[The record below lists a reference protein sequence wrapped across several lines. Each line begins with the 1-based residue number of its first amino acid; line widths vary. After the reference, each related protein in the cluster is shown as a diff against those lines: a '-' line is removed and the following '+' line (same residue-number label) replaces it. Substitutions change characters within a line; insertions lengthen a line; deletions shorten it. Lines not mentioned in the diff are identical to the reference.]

1 MHNNTERESFGVL
14 IDRRIQGLIG
24 VLSQLD
30 SAARDILAVAAHV
43 LVDCLSSG
51 KTVYVCG
58 NGGSAADAQH
68 ISGELAGRF
77 LRDRRA
83 LPCLAL
89 SVDTSVLTA
98 IGNDYGFDRIFS
110 RQVEAYVRPGDVLWC
125 LSTSGNSPNILEAAM
140 KAKSIGAAVLG
151 FTGKGGGKL
160 GPLCDVCFSVPAEMS
175 YDIQQVHQLA
185 YHVLCEFV
193 EKECCE

>member
-1 MHNNTERESFGVL
+1 MHKKAERQAFNTL
-14 IDRRIQGLIG
+14 IDLRIHGLIG

-30 SAARDILAVAAHV
+30 SAARDVLAVAAHM

-51 KTVYVCG
+51 GTVFVCG

-83 LPCLAL
+83 LPCIAL
-89 SVDTSVLTA
+89 SVDSSVLTA
-98 IGNDYGFDRIFS
+98 VGNDYGFDQIFA
-110 RQVEAYVRPGDVLWC
+110 RQVGAYVRPGDVLWC
-125 LSTSGNSPNILEAAM
+125 LSTSGNSPNLLEAAR

-151 FTGKGGGKL
+151 FTGMGGGKL

-175 YDIQQVHQLA
+175 YDIQQVQQLA

>member
-1 MHNNTERESFGVL
+1 MHNKTETRVFGGL
-14 IDRRIQGLIG
+14 IDQRIHGLIEI
-24 VLSQLD
+24 LSQLD
-30 SAARDILAVAAHV
+30 SASKDVLALAAHM
-43 LVDCLSSG
+43 LTDCLRSG
-51 KTVYVCG
+51 RSVYVCG

-77 LRDRRA
+77 LRERRA

-98 IGNDYGFDRIFS
+98 IGNDYGFDQVFS

-125 LSTSGNSPNILEAAM
+125 LSTSGNSANLLEAAR

-151 FTGKGGGKL
+151 FTGRGGGKL
-160 GPLCDVCFSVPAEMS
+160 APLCDVCFCAPAEIS
-175 YDIQQVHQLA
+175 YAIQQVHQFA
-185 YHVLCEFV
+185 YHVICELV
-193 EKECCE
+193 EKEYCE